1 VVVWSGKW
9 ELCGCV
15 CKVGLW
21 VYGVGRWGGWGV
33 DVEYVVIVVVVVLMS
48 VCLVLGD
55 DVVLWV

>member
-1 VVVWSGKW
+1 
-9 ELCGCV
+9 
-15 CKVGLW
+15 
-21 VYGVGRWGGWGV
+21 VYGVGRWGSWGV

>member
-1 VVVWSGKW
+1 
-9 ELCGCV
+9 
-15 CKVGLW
+15 
-21 VYGVGRWGGWGV
+21 V

>member
-1 VVVWSGKW
+1 M
-9 ELCGCV
+9 
-15 CKVGLW
+15 
-21 VYGVGRWGGWGV
+21 